1 MSAETEA
8 EVPAKGGD
16 EDDDDIAELARQV
29 SEMEDE
35 AEKLSK
41 QSAEVETQ
49 ISVATDG
56 VDENSM

>member
-1 MSAETEA
+1 MSAATEA
-8 EVPAKGGD
+8 DVPAKGVA

-29 SEMEDE
+29 AEMEDE